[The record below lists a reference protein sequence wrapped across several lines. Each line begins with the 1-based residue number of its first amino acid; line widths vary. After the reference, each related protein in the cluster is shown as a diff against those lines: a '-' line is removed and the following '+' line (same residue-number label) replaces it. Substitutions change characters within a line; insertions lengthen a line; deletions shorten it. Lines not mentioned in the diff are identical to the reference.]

1 MELSYSNRL
10 QVLEDNELY
19 STNGGEA
26 VVGACIVAGLVIIG
40 LICLAGYLAGKKQ
53 AENEIRA
60 GKWD

>member
-1 MELSYSNRL
+1 LIPGELSRKKLHNNLTLSKNSPAL
-10 QVLEDNELY
+10 
-19 STNGGEA
+19 T
-26 VVGACIVAGLVIIG
+26 IVAELVIIG